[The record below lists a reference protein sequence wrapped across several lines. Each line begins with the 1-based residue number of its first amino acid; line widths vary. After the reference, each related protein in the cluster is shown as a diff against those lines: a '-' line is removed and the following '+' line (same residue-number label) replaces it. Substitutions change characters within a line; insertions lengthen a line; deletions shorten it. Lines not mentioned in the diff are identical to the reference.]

1 MIQRMDGRPVLALV
15 GMFGHCV
22 AEWKRE
28 SPITS
33 QKVGFFFPTDML
45 LFSLVS
51 NRSCTTTCRTSSTR
65 K

>member
-33 QKVGFFFPTDML
+33 QKVDFFFFQL
-45 LFSLVS
+45 
-51 NRSCTTTCRTSSTR
+51 TCCFFL
-65 K
+65 